1 MKSLFKLMVNL
12 QTSRLSLWL
21 LGGGRTEGKASQGVW
36 DGHVHTVFKIGNQKQ
51 GCAVQHVESAPCCL
65 AAWTGRWFGKEW
77 MHVYI

>member
-1 MKSLFKLMVNL
+1 M
-12 QTSRLSLWL
+12 
-21 LGGGRTEGKASQGVW
+21 GGKASQGVW